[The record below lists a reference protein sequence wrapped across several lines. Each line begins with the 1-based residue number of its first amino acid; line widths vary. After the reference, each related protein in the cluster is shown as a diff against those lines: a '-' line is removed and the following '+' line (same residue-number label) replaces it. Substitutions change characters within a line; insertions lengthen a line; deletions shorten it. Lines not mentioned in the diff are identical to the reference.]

1 MLREFLLN
9 NNAWTGH
16 FDSKPALNST
26 KRERGK
32 TGSVPPQPL
41 GLNCENTP
49 RLNPPD
55 SKKSGGENNAAINA
69 TRQQRL

>member
-9 NNAWTGH
+9 NDAWTGH
-16 FDSKPALNST
+16 FDSALNSI
-26 KRERGK
+26 KREYGK
-32 TGSVPPQPL
+32 TGSVLPQSL
-41 GLNCENTP
+41 GLNCENTS

-69 TRQQRL
+69 TRQQWL